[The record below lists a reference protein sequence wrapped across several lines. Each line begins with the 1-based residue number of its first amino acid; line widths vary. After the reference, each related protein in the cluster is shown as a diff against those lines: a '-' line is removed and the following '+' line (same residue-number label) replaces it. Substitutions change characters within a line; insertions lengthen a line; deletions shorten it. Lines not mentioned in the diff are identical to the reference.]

1 MRRRGV
7 SEIIASLLILM
18 IVSVLGTVLY
28 TYSLNISQLQQD
40 KLIRDTTLSTGKAQ
54 ERFQV
59 IGVWYRQS
67 NEIMNLT
74 VLNYGKQE
82 LFVSEVY
89 IDGVRVS
96 NHISGFNVEIFS
108 EEIGQIVF
116 VTPSSLSSG
125 IQHEIE
131 IASVKGVTLLHL
143 WGY

>member
-7 SEIIASLLILM
+7 SEIIASLLVLM
-18 IVSVLGTVLY
+18 IVSVLGTILY

-40 KLIRDTTLSTGKAQ
+40 KLIRDTSLSTGKAQ

-67 NEIMNLT
+67 NDIMNLT

-82 LFVSEVY
+82 LFVSDVY

-96 NHISGFNVEIFS
+96 NHISGFDVEIFS
-108 EEIGQIVF
+108 EDIGQIIF

-131 IASVKGVTLLHL
+131 IVSIRGVTLLHL
-143 WGY
+143 WEY

>member
-96 NHISGFNVEIFS
+96 NHISGFDVEIFS
-108 EEIGQIVF
+108 DNIGQIVF
-116 VTPSSLSSG
+116 VSPSSLSSG

>member
-1 MRRRGV
+1 MKRRGV
-7 SEIIASLLILM
+7 SEIIASLLVLM
-18 IVSVLGTVLY
+18 IVSVLGTILY

-67 NEIMNLT
+67 SDIMNLT

-82 LFVSEVY
+82 LFVSDVY
-89 IDGVRVS
+89 INGVRVS
-96 NHISGFNVEIFS
+96 NHISGFDVETFS
-108 EEIGQIVF
+108 EDIGQIVF

>member
-1 MRRRGV
+1 VRRRGV

>member
-7 SEIIASLLILM
+7 SEIIASLLVLM

-40 KLIRDTTLSTGKAQ
+40 KLIRDTSLSTGKAK

-67 NEIMNLT
+67 NDIMNLT

-82 LFVSEVY
+82 LFVSDVY

-96 NHISGFNVEIFS
+96 NHISGFDVEIFTES
-108 EEIGQIVF
+108 IGQIVF
-116 VTPSSLSSG
+116 ITPISLGSG
-125 IQHEIE
+125 VQHEIE
-131 IASVKGVTLLHL
+131 IVSVKGVSLLHL

>member
-131 IASVKGVTLLHL
+131 ITSVKGVTLLHL